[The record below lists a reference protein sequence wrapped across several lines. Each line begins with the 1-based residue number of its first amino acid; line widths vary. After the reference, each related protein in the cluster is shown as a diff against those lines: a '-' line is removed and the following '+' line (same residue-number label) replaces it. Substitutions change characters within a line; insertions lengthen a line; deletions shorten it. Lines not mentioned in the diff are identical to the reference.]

1 MPQGSGFHLS
11 RIVVVESLEPHE
23 RRTGE
28 ELTDFINQLVDAAAA
43 GVRAEYRVCDNALE
57 FKALVSSLAAEA
69 RQTGSVPI
77 LHVECHGGK
86 NIGLEF
92 RNSSVLSWDELS
104 LTLLELNVATRFN
117 LVAAFSACYGA
128 HFLSQLDSVNP
139 SPCYAMIAPTDSV
152 FVYEL
157 LAGFKVFYS
166 TFFSNRDAGTAVDAL
181 TQVDLSEGSWYSTLS
196 EFWFER
202 VIVGYIETHCT
213 TQEMKQRA
221 LRMRRE
227 LQSRGVTMDLGKLKR
242 NLALLNRE
250 QLTGKFFD
258 KFFMTDSIP
267 ENRIRFLPVR
277 DRVTLKIAELRKS
290 GRYGI

>member
-11 RIVVVESLEPHE
+11 RVLVVESLEPHE

-28 ELTDFINQLVDAAAA
+28 ELADFINQLVDAAAA

-57 FKALVSSLAAEA
+57 FKALVSSLAADA
-69 RQTGSVPI
+69 RQTGSVPL

-86 NIGLEF
+86 SIGLEF
-92 RNSSVLSWDELS
+92 RNSSVLSWDDLS

-117 LVAAFSACYGA
+117 LLAAFSACYGA
-128 HFLSQLDSVNP
+128 HFLSQLDSINP

-152 FVYEL
+152 FAHEL

-166 TFFSNRDAGTAVDAL
+166 ALFSNRDAGTAVDAL
-181 TQVDLSEGSWYSTLS
+181 TQMNLGEGSWYSTLS
-196 EFWFER
+196 EFWFEK

-213 TQEMKQRA
+213 THEMKQRA
-221 LRMRRE
+221 LKMRRE
-227 LQSRGVTMDLGKLKR
+227 LQANGVNMDPGRLKR

-258 KFFMTDSIP
+258 RFFMTDAIP
-267 ENRIRFLPVR
+267 ENRVRFSPVR
-277 DRVTLKIAELRKS
+277 DRVELQIATMRKS